1 MLRDAPADATRAPH
15 QSRPPSRQPWPVT
28 LTTVSS
34 SLVISGVSKT
44 FAGLGRAS
52 RRGGRGTADNVEA
65 LSNIDLVAEAGET
78 ITLLGPSG
86 CGKTTLLR
94 MIAGLETTAVGAISI
109 DGASPE
115 VARGSKRVGFVP
127 QSPALL
133 PWRSVRANA
142 ALLLDIN
149 RGASPTKPSVSVDE
163 LLTATGLDDFAE
175 AYPHELSGGMQQ
187 RVGLARAFALDA
199 PLLLM
204 DEPFAALD
212 EITRAEMRHLLGR
225 LTEPLGTTVVFV
237 THSIAE
243 AAFLSDRVVV
253 MSPRPGRIVEQIP
266 IDLPHPRH
274 PEVENTVEFFEITAR
289 LRTALQAGSA

>member
-1 MLRDAPADATRAPH
+1 MLRGDIADATR
-15 QSRPPSRQPWPVT
+15 SPVT
-28 LTTVSS
+28 LGGVSA

-44 FAGLGRAS
+44 FAGV
-52 RRGGRGTADNVEA
+52 GRGSGKAGWQTSGAVEA
-65 LSNIDLVAEAGET
+65 LSDIDLVAEPGET

-94 MIAGLETTAVGAISI
+94 MIAGLEATDVGSISVDGDAPDTARA
-109 DGASPE
+109 
-115 VARGSKRVGFVP
+115 SKRIGFIP

-133 PWRSVRANA
+133 PWRSVRANTS
-142 ALLLDIN
+142 LLLDIN
-149 RGASPTKPSVSVDE
+149 RSASPNTPSVSVDE
-163 LLTATGLDDFAE
+163 LLSEVGLTDFAD

-243 AAFLSDRVVV
+243 AAFLSDRVIV
-253 MSPRPGRIVEQIP
+253 MSPRPGRIVEQVP
-266 IDLPHPRH
+266 IDLEYPRH
-274 PEVENTVEFFEITAR
+274 PDIESTTEFFEITAR

>member
-1 MLRDAPADATRAPH
+1 MLRPRLPH
-15 QSRPPSRQPWPVT
+15 PTSPPRQPTTEPQSRHRYARRVPA
-28 LTTVSS
+28 
-34 SLVISGVSKT
+34 SLAISDVSKT
-44 FAGLGRAS
+44 FLGGGTT
-52 RRGGRGTADNVEA
+52 RRSSATSVEA
-65 LSNIDLVAEAGET
+65 LGSIDLDVEPGET

-94 MIAGLETTAVGAISI
+94 MIAGLEMPTAGTISI
-109 DGASPE
+109 NGDTPQS
-115 VARGSKRVGFVP
+115 ARKRKQVGFIP

-142 ALLLDIN
+142 RLLLDIN
-149 RGASPTKPSVSVDE
+149 RSASPASPSVTVE
-163 LLTATGLDDFAE
+163 QLLTEVGLTDFAD

-212 EITRAEMRHLLGR
+212 EITRTEMRHLLGR
-225 LTEPLGTTVVFV
+225 LTEPHGTTVVFV

-253 MSPRPGRIVEQIP
+253 MSSRPGRIVEQIDV
-266 IDLPHPRH
+266 DLPRPRQ
-274 PEVENTVEFFEITAR
+274 PDVEETTAFFDVTAR
-289 LRTALQAGSA
+289 LRRSLHAGSEL

>member
-1 MLRDAPADATRAPH
+1 MSA
-15 QSRPPSRQPWPVT
+15 
-28 LTTVSS
+28 

-44 FAGLGRAS
+44 FEGLGRA
-52 RRGGRGTADNVEA
+52 RRRSSAPVTA
-65 LSNIDLVAEAGET
+65 LSDIDLTAEPGET

-94 MIAGLETTAVGAISI
+94 MIAGLEPTSIGTISV
-109 DGASPE
+109 DGSSPD
-115 VARGSKRVGFVP
+115 VARAAKRVGFIP

-149 RGASPTKPSVSVDE
+149 RGASPTTPSVSVDD
-163 LLTATGLDDFAE
+163 LLSEVGLADFAD

-212 EITRAEMRHLLGR
+212 EITRTDMRHLLGR

-243 AAFLSDRVVV
+243 AAFLSDRVIV
-253 MSPRPGRIVEQIP
+253 MSPRPGRIVERID
-266 IDLPHPRH
+266 IDLDRPRQ
-274 PEVENTVEFFEITAR
+274 PDIENTTDFFEVTAR
-289 LRTALQAGSA
+289 LRSALLEGSA

>member
-1 MLRDAPADATRAPH
+1 MLRGVPADTTR
-15 QSRPPSRQPWPVT
+15 SPVT
-28 LTTVSS
+28 LGSVSA

-44 FAGLGRAS
+44 FAGLGR
-52 RRGGRGTADNVEA
+52 GGRSRGRQTADTVEA
-65 LSNIDLVAEAGET
+65 LSDIDLTAQAGET

-94 MIAGLETTAVGAISI
+94 MIAGLESTDVGTISI
-109 DGASPE
+109 DGDLPE
-115 VARGSKRVGFVP
+115 VARTSKRVGFVP

-142 ALLLDIN
+142 SLLLDLN

-163 LLTATGLDDFAE
+163 LLTEVGLDDFAE

-253 MSPRPGRIVEQIP
+253 MSPRPGRIVEQVP
-266 IDLPHPRH
+266 IDLAHPRH
-274 PEVENTVEFFEITAR
+274 PEVENTAEFFEIAAR

>member
-1 MLRDAPADATRAPH
+1 MDPTLAAACLD
-15 QSRPPSRQPWPVT
+15 RPRPVVPSHVT
-28 LTTVSS
+28 LGCVSA

-44 FAGLGRAS
+44 FAGV
-52 RRGGRGTADNVEA
+52 GRGKGRSRTAATVQA
-65 LSNIDLVAEAGET
+65 LSDIDIVAEPGET

-94 MIAGLETTAVGAISI
+94 MIAGLETTDVGTISI
-109 DGASPE
+109 DGAQPAA
-115 VARGSKRVGFVP
+115 ARAAKRVGFVP

-142 ALLLDIN
+142 SLLLDIN
-149 RGASPTKPSVSVDE
+149 RGASPTRPSVSVDE
-163 LLTATGLDDFAE
+163 LLTEVGLVDFAD

-212 EITRAEMRHLLGR
+212 EITRADMRHLLGR

-253 MSPRPGRIVEQIP
+253 MSARPGRVVEQIP
-266 IDLPHPRH
+266 IDLGHPRH
-274 PEVENTVEFFEITAR
+274 PDIENTTEFFEIAAR
-289 LRTALQAGSA
+289 LRTSLQAGAK

>member
-1 MLRDAPADATRAPH
+1 VG
-15 QSRPPSRQPWPVT
+15 RPQGTSPSPVT
-28 LTTVSS
+28 LGSVSA

-44 FAGLGRAS
+44 FAGLGRGI
-52 RRGGRGTADNVEA
+52 RRTADNVEA
-65 LSNIDLVAEAGET
+65 LSDINLTAVAGET

-94 MIAGLETTAVGAISI
+94 MIAGLETTQVGSISI
-109 DGASPE
+109 DGDRPDA
-115 VARGSKRVGFVP
+115 ARASKRVGFVP

-142 ALLLDIN
+142 SLLLDIN
-149 RGASPTKPSVSVDE
+149 RGASPTKPSVSVDA
-163 LLTATGLDDFAE
+163 LLKEVGLDDFAD

-266 IDLPHPRH
+266 IDLEHPRH
-274 PEVENTVEFFEITAR
+274 PDVENTAEFFEIATR
-289 LRTALQAGSA
+289 LRTSLQRGSE